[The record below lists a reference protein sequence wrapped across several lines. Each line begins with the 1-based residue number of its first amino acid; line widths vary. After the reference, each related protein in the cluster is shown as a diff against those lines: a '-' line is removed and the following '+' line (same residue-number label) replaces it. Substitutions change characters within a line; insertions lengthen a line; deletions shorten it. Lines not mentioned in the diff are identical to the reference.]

1 MDPGPAEAGVEETFL
16 ARGARLLAIAGG
28 LLMAAVA
35 VLVTTSVLLRWVTDS
50 GISGDF
56 ELVQIGL
63 AVSIFAFLPICA
75 LRRGNVMVDAFTGRL
90 PAGARSAIDALWG
103 LVYAGIA
110 ALIAWR
116 LAVGAGDTIA
126 SNTDSM
132 VLGLPYGWAI
142 AICAVLSGLLALAA
156 ASVALRLLRARS

>member
-1 MDPGPAEAGVEETFL
+1 LDHGPADAGAEASLLT
-16 ARGARLLAIAGG
+16 RCARLLAIAGG
-28 LLMAAVA
+28 LLMIAIAA
-35 VLVTTSVLLRWVTDS
+35 LVTTSVLLRWITDN

-75 LRRGNVMVDAFTGRL
+75 LRRGNVMVDTFTGRL
-90 PAGARSAIDALWG
+90 PSVARRAIDAVWG
-103 LVYAGIA
+103 FVYGGIA

-116 LAVGAGDTIA
+116 LAVGARDTIA
-126 SNTDSM
+126 SNTGSM

-142 AICAVLSGLLALAA
+142 AICAVLAGLLALTAVWA
-156 ASVALRLLRARS
+156 ALRLLRERP